1 MLSFIRVA
9 VVALPFHSNRI
20 VTNEASL
27 GHERLQRVFFWGGLQ
42 RMNTKHLCYKDGC
55 ENTEVLGSLHWG

>member
-20 VTNEASL
+20 VTNKASL
-27 GHERLQRVFFWGGLQ
+27 GHERLQRVFFGG
-42 RMNTKHLCYKDGC
+42 GV
-55 ENTEVLGSLHWG
+55 TEDEHKALVL